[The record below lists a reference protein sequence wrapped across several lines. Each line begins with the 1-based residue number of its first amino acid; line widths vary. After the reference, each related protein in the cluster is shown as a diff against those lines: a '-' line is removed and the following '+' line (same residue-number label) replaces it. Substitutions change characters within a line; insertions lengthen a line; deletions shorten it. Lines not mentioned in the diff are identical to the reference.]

1 MASSPSLD
9 CSIEMS
15 RRPISSL
22 CCGSCFLLGHLKAL
36 HRVNRVILESPHR
49 EGGDGRR
56 LPVPVDA
63 VVGRPQALWGSS
75 ASLPWGCRA
84 AWVPSLPLL
93 REGSVI
99 LENRDDSPRSSQ
111 SASSSGIQLSSSAL
125 PFFETST
132 SWKACMRAATLT
144 TSWHRQSMTRARRA
158 PTPLRMPPCAP
169 SPSGRD
175 PVISCPFGW
184 RILPFPQPAGI
195 LPPPLSRALF
205 VTGLPPYA
213 PASRP
218 SFSPGRRRHSRRRG
232 SRPAEPGSTR
242 GKATRG
248 GWTPESS
255 GRDASTT
262 RAASSTSVA
271 PTSLGVLSGN
281 LVEAR

>member
-56 LPVPVDA
+56 LPVPVDT

-93 REGSVI
+93 QEGSVI

-111 SASSSGIQLSSSAL
+111 SASSSGVQLSSSTL

-144 TSWHRQSMTRARRA
+144 TSWRHQSMTRARRA
-158 PTPLRMPPCAP
+158 PRPLRMPPCAP

-175 PVISCPFGW
+175 PVILSL
-184 RILPFPQPAGI
+184 RLEDPAV
-195 LPPPLSRALF
+195 P
-205 VTGLPPYA
+205 
-213 PASRP
+213 
-218 SFSPGRRRHSRRRG
+218 
-232 SRPAEPGSTR
+232 
-242 GKATRG
+242 
-248 GWTPESS
+248 
-255 GRDASTT
+255 
-262 RAASSTSVA
+262 
-271 PTSLGVLSGN
+271 
-281 LVEAR
+281 